1 MKSLVTSPGIALFLL
16 LFLAPVRLL
25 GAESE
30 VPPEG
35 SEERPPVLLGQGE
48 QRLLRIPGLRR
59 FSVGSPIAKAH
70 SLSLKNDD
78 DRLLVK
84 GVSPGVTDLWVWKSD
99 GVSEHRTL
107 RVEKDSPGELT
118 PALEKALSE
127 LSTVEILYTG
137 AGVILRGRIESLSE
151 SAQIA
156 AVAAAFP
163 KEVQDETEL
172 SPGLLEFGQRRLEAW
187 LRSARLTDELR
198 IERIGPSV
206 WVRGHLNQVRSQPV
220 VEKQLRAIFPAVQLE
235 IESLPDNAPT
245 IYFRVYLLELQKK
258 RFHNLGLSW
267 PDLQQSAFRI
277 VTGGIQ
283 NLLQLDLT
291 LQMLEGEGS
300 VRVLSNPELVVRAP
314 GEAELFSGGE
324 LPIHMQS
331 HFYSNVT
338 WKPFGLT
345 LKLKATH
352 TSGDK
357 VRLDIS
363 TEVSRLDNSITQG
376 DVPGFQSNRMKT
388 QVDARFGEPLFLSG
402 LLQQDVRS
410 QA

>member
-1 MKSLVTSPGIALFLL
+1 
-16 LFLAPVRLL
+16 
-25 GAESE
+25 
-30 VPPEG
+30 
-35 SEERPPVLLGQGE
+35 
-48 QRLLRIPGLRR
+48 
-59 FSVGSPIAKAH
+59 
-70 SLSLKNDD
+70 
-78 DRLLVK
+78 
-84 GVSPGVTDLWVWKSD
+84 
-99 GVSEHRTL
+99 
-107 RVEKDSPGELT
+107 
-118 PALEKALSE
+118 ALSE

-410 QA
+410 QAKGLPFLRELPILGLLFGSEDYQNGKSELVAILLPEVSPPKANTQKLVSSFPRGPVPFPRNWLSPEQERDLRSSPNFPWNALQ